1 MELRRPTLE
10 DKDAILEM
18 IAEFDAAKSYMQVVW
33 APLGSKQRIMRIG

>member
-18 IAEFDAAKSYMQVVW
+18 IAEFEQVQS
-33 APLGSKQRIMRIG
+33 PHDGGF